1 MSVFSFGAGGVLSP
15 VTCNPTTICKTG
27 ALPQGVAVDP
37 SGSHVYVADASGS
50 VSAFSI
56 GAGGVLSPVTC
67 DPTTICKTGS
77 GAKAIAVDPSGSHV
91 YVSNF
96 SGSVSAFSIGAGGV
110 LSPVICDP
118 ATICK
123 TESSPDVFSLAVSP
137 DRGPAAAFSA
147 NPGTA
152 GSASQLDGSMTSSPD
167 YGIASYLW
175 DFGDGQTQI
184 GPLAA
189 VQHTYAKPGSYPIT
203 LTVTDQA
210 GCALSIVYTGQTAS
224 CNGSGKARVTHTITV
239 PAATV
244 TISLLPAVGTER
256 ISPSAFP
263 AYLAGPSALDAKRRK
278 RTYGAKVTYT
288 LNVAASVR
296 FTVQLRSIG
305 RKVTHAKKATCER
318 PTKHNREQHR
328 CIRYI
333 TVKGSFTRAGLTGSN
348 TFRFSGRL
356 NGKRLTRGEYRLI
369 ASPTINAATGRAA
382 SANFRIIR

>member
-1 MSVFSFGAGGVLSP
+1 
-15 VTCNPTTICKTG
+15 
-27 ALPQGVAVDP
+27 
-37 SGSHVYVADASGS
+37 
-50 VSAFSI
+50 
-56 GAGGVLSPVTC
+56 
-67 DPTTICKTGS
+67 
-77 GAKAIAVDPSGSHV
+77 
-91 YVSNF
+91 
-96 SGSVSAFSIGAGGV
+96 
-110 LSPVICDP
+110 
-118 ATICK
+118 
-123 TESSPDVFSLAVSP
+123 
-137 DRGPAAAFSA
+137 
-147 NPGTA
+147 
-152 GSASQLDGSMTSSPD
+152 MTSSPD

-175 DFGDGQTQI
+175 DFGDGQTQM

-210 GCALSIVYTGQTAS
+210 GCALSIVYTGQTTS
-224 CNGSGKARVTHTITV
+224 CNGSGKARVMHTITV

-244 TISLLPAVGTER
+244 TIPLLPAVGTER

-263 AYLAGPSALDAKRRK
+263 AYLAGPSALAAKRRK

-318 PTKHNREQHR
+318 PTKHNRKQHR